1 METAG
6 WRAKQGRLDRQ
17 LDGCLQ
23 HEAPRSASV
32 RESTGSSLLEEAEA
46 GALAF
51 GERDRPARKSCSSG
65 VQLSKGPSDG
75 TTTKEAAPV
84 TPTKAQTDTRIGL
97 PTRRANSDE
106 KKAVGDGLVI

>member
-17 LDGCLQ
+17 LDGCLE

-32 RESTGSSLLEEAEA
+32 RESTGSSLLEETEA

-51 GERDRPARKSCSSG
+51 GERDRPAREGCSSG
-65 VQLSKGPSDG
+65 VQLSKGPRDG
-75 TTTKEAAPV
+75 TNQRGSPC
-84 TPTKAQTDTRIGL
+84 D
-97 PTRRANSDE
+97 ANESPD
-106 KKAVGDGLVI
+106 